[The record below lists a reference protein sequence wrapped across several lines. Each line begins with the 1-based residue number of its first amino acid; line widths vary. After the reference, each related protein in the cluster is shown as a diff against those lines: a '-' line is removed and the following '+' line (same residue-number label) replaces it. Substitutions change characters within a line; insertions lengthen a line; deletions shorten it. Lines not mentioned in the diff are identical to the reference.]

1 MQEISGVFHRRTSLS
16 YRGLQLREDG
26 IYAEVVIEPPCEGRL
41 RIIGPDAK
49 VEHDVGKSDRLFRI
63 FDLNR
68 TPLGGPYAFMLDCR
82 HGSCEQRVNFHG
94 SALELTGAA
103 LIKNSYSKGDISYE
117 VIAGVRLRIA
127 NRGDLPAFLDRCRAE
142 LDSRVLDAEFQQMLL
157 MPGEERETLVT
168 FGGRQGKRI
177 RISVLNERD
186 NEALEFTELI
196 RSA

>member
-1 MQEISGVFHRRTSLS
+1 VFHRRVSLS
-16 YRGLQLREDG
+16 YRGLDLKDDG
-26 IYAEVVIEPPCEGRL
+26 VYAEIVIEPPCAGRL

-49 VEHDVGKSDRLFRI
+49 VEHEVKKNDRLFRI
-63 FDLNR
+63 FDLQK

-82 HGSCEQRVNFHG
+82 HGSFEQRVNFRG

-103 LIKNSYSKGDISYE
+103 LIKNAYAKGDISYE

-127 NRGDLPAFLDRCRAE
+127 NRGDLPVFLDRCRAE
-142 LDSRVLDAEFQQMLL
+142 LDNRVLDAEFQQQLV
-157 MPGEERETLVT
+157 MPGEERETLAT

-177 RISVLNERD
+177 RISLMNERGK
-186 NEALEFTELI
+186 EMLEFTELI